1 MASSAGMDAKFRRTE
16 SHDMNRLRPN
26 SSAVAVSSRRWSKCL
41 NLVALLIMDTMT
53 VAIRSRTS
61 GALLLVSLI
70 GHVSTRRSRNPPA
83 LANWLSSAACAF
95 TPISVS
101 SSHFRA

>member
-1 MASSAGMDAKFRRTE
+1 MDAKFRRTE
-16 SHDMNRLRPN
+16 SHDMNRPTPN
-26 SSAVAVSSRRWSKCL
+26 SSAVAVSPWRRSKCL
-41 NLVALLIMDTMT
+41 NLVAPLTIDTIT

-70 GHVSTRRSRNPPA
+70 GHVSTRRSKKPPA
-83 LANWLSSAACAF
+83 FANWLSSAACAF
-95 TPISVS
+95 TLICVS

>member
-1 MASSAGMDAKFRRTE
+1 MDAKFRRTE
-16 SHDMNRLRPN
+16 SHDMNRLTPN
-26 SSAVAVSSRRWSKCL
+26 SSALAASPRRRSKCR
-41 NLVALLIMDTMT
+41 NRVAPLTIDTIT
-53 VAIRSRTS
+53 VATRSRTS

-83 LANWLSSAACAF
+83 FANWLRSAACAF
-95 TPISVS
+95 TLICVS

>member
-1 MASSAGMDAKFRRTE
+1 MEAKLRRTE
-16 SHDMNRLRPN
+16 SHDMNRPTPN
-26 SSAVAVSSRRWSKCL
+26 SSAVAVSPWRRSQCR
-41 NLVALLIMDTMT
+41 NRVAPFTIDTIT

-70 GHVSTRRSRNPPA
+70 GHVSTRRSKNPPA
-83 LANWLSSAACAF
+83 FANWLSSAACAF
-95 TPISVS
+95 TLICVS